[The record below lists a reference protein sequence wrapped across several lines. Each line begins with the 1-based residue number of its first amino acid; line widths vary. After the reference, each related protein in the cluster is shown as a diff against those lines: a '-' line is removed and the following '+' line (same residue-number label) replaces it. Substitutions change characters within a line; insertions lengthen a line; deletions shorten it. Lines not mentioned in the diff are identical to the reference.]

1 MGNEE
6 EEEGEEREEE
16 EDEDESVVVGT
27 WEARVWVCGGLDFCF
42 CLMMIETMMKIL
54 SSFHSKP
61 NMMAAVLSWNWLLLM
76 VPYGELI

>member
-1 MGNEE
+1 MKKK
-6 EEEGEEREEE
+6 EGEEGEE

-27 WEARVWVCGGLDFCF
+27 WEARVWVCGLDFCF
-42 CLMMIETMMKIL
+42 CLMMIEAMMKIL